1 MKHLLLTLAVSMA
14 LYSCTV
20 EPSEII
26 YGSDGCHYCKMT
38 IVDRQHAAQIVTSKG
53 KPFKYDAIECM
64 TNDLVSRDLST
75 ISYFL
80 INDYATP
87 GVLIDAT
94 KSTFLISK
102 SITSP
107 MGAFLSGFKDEVS
120 ASKFQ
125 KEDGDEI
132 LTWNE
137 LKVRFLPAQE

>member
-1 MKHLLLTLAVSMA
+1 MKLLLLTLALSIA
-14 LYSCTV
+14 LFSCAI

-64 TNDLVSRDLST
+64 ANDLVSRDLST

-80 INDYATP
+80 INDYASP
-87 GVLIDAT
+87 GAFINAT
-94 KSTFLISK
+94 NSTFLISK
-102 SITSP
+102 SIPSP
-107 MGAFLSGFKDEVS
+107 MGAFLSGFKDEVT
-120 ASKFQ
+120 ASTFK
-125 KEDGDEI
+125 KESVDEI

-137 LKVRFLPAQE
+137 LKNRFLPTQE

>member
-1 MKHLLLTLAVSMA
+1 MKHLLLTLALSLA
-14 LYSCTV
+14 LFSCTI

-64 TNDLVSRDLST
+64 ANDLISRDINT

-80 INDYATP
+80 INDYASP
-87 GVLIDAT
+87 GDLIDAT

-102 SITSP
+102 SIPSP
-107 MGAFLSGFKDEVS
+107 MGAFLSGFKDEIT
-120 ASKFQ
+120 ANKFQ
-125 KEDGDEI
+125 KKGSDEI
-132 LTWNE
+132 LTWNK
-137 LKVRFLPAQE
+137 LKNRFLPRQE